1 MRIVPIS
8 KECYNYF
15 GGAMNSQLHMLPIVD
30 KRDGALVQERYY
42 HDECT
47 GEMIRPLVHKLERR

>member
-1 MRIVPIS
+1 
-8 KECYNYF
+8 
-15 GGAMNSQLHMLPIVD
+15 MNSQLHMLPIVD